1 MLNHEHKKRNIWLD
15 LFKMFLCFLVVCIHF
30 AGNHYTHHPLYRVAV
45 PAFFMISGYFLFNA
59 DQVKRVEKAKSFM
72 KRSAYYVVLGFVL
85 YIAYGFVVCF
95 IDKTDPSKYFV
106 SLYYSDFIKNFLLLN
121 SNPLKDAY
129 HLWFVIA
136 LFVVSILHYLL
147 VRYKKEKWYFWIIP
161 LGIFVHLFFNG
172 YVKYCGGT
180 VVNMVYTRN
189 ALFFGLPMFGIGYL
203 LARFN
208 LHKFKWLKF
217 TYLVLGLGCFYL
229 QIMESNFMI
238 REVYVSSIFSAAFL
252 LLFFVGLK
260 MVQADWY
267 YNYVGKSVT
276 FYVYLIHL
284 GVGKQLEK
292 YFTINNVYLKCFVI
306 FLASLI
312 IYEVIYL
319 LIKFIKYIYEFIRG
333 KMKNKNA
340 MIKG

>member
-1 MLNHEHKKRNIWLD
+1 MLIQDCKKRNIWLD
-15 LFKMFLCFLVVCIHF
+15 LFKMLLCFLVVCIHF
-30 AGNHYTHHPLYRVAV
+30 AGNRYTHHPLYRVAV
-45 PAFFMISGYFLFNA
+45 PAFFMISGYFLYNA
-59 DQVKRVEKAKSFM
+59 DQVKRLEKTKSFM

-106 SLYYSDFIKNFLLLN
+106 SLYYSDFIRNFLLLN
-121 SNPLKDAY
+121 SNSLKDAY

-136 LFVVSILHYLL
+136 LFVVSVLHYFL
-147 VRYKKEKWYFWIIP
+147 VKYKKEKWYIWIIP
-161 LGIFVHLFFNG
+161 LGISVHLFFNG

-208 LHKFKWLKF
+208 LHKLKWLKF
-217 TYLVLGLGCFYL
+217 IYLVLGLVCCYL
-229 QIMESNFMI
+229 QIIEGKFLI
-238 REVYVSSIFSAAFL
+238 REVYISSIFSAAFL
-252 LLFFVGLK
+252 LLFFVDLK
-260 MVQADWY
+260 CVKAEWY
-267 YNYVGKSVT
+267 YNYVGKSAT
-276 FYVYLIHL
+276 FYVYLLHL

-292 YFTINNVYLKCFVI
+292 YFTIDNAYLKCFVI
-306 FLASLI
+306 FLSSFI

-319 LIKFIKYIYEFIRG
+319 FIKFSKYIYELIRV
-333 KMKNKNA
+333 KINAKNA